1 MRVVE
6 VNVGNKAK
14 GSSIETLVGEAMQ
27 SSAVQSQ
34 QVILF
39 LAQPSHP
46 PCPSF
51 CLSLQMCD

>member
-14 GSSIETLVGEAMQ
+14 GTTIEALVGEAMQ

-34 QVILF
+34 QVILSLAPPPPPSPYPF
-39 LAQPSHP
+39 LAL
-46 PCPSF
+46 SF
-51 CLSLQMCD
+51 A